1 MRKLML
7 LALCSIVL
15 SSCMTGP
22 AIPKNTVLLG
32 ERTVAFKADHDVIE
46 VGTYEGFFKSLF
58 VVVEKNDIQLYNLV
72 VTYGNGE
79 RERFDTRLNFA
90 ADTRSRS
97 LPFDGGRRRIRT
109 IAFTYKTVGSW
120 VEGRARVLVYG
131 VR

>member
-7 LALCSIVL
+7 LALCSLVL
-15 SSCMTGP
+15 SSCMT
-22 AIPKNTVLLG
+22 AVPKDSVLLG
-32 ERTVAFKADHDVIE
+32 DRIVAFKADHDVIE
-46 VGTYEGFFKSLF
+46 VGAYEGFFRSLF
-58 VVVEKNDIQLYNLV
+58 FVVEKNDIQLYNLV
-72 VTYGNGE
+72 VTDGNGE

-97 LPFDGGRRRIRT
+97 LPFDGGKRRIKT

-120 VEGRARVLVYG
+120 VDGRARVVVYG